1 MNKMGAKLVKAEI
14 MGNMVR
20 SFNCSVLRHIWVRFS
35 CLIRSIFSVF
45 QAMIEKLKSQLEA
58 ARKAKEKH
66 AVQMKLRETA
76 TSKQVWDD

>member
-20 SFNCSVLRHIWVRFS
+20 SFNCSVLRHIWVTFP
-35 CLIRSIFSVF
+35 CLMRSILSVS

-66 AVQMKLRETA
+66 AVQMKLRETT